1 MMLLIAVAVAIA
13 IAIAIAVAIA
23 VAVAVAVAVEDIDY
37 AVNRPFP
44 RMLFSFFQFSRKSF
58 LL

>member
-1 MMLLIAVAVAIA
+1 MMLLIAVAVAVA
-13 IAIAIAVAIA
+13 IAIAI
-23 VAVAVAVAVEDIDY
+23 AVAVAVAVEDIDY

>member
-1 MMLLIAVAVAIA
+1 MMLLIAVAVAVA
-13 IAIAIAVAIA
+13 IAIAI
-23 VAVAVAVAVEDIDY
+23 AVAVAVAVEDIDY

-44 RMLFSFFQFSRKSF
+44 RMLFSFFQFSRKTF

>member
-13 IAIAIAVAIA
+13 IAI
-23 VAVAVAVAVEDIDY
+23 AVAVAVAVEDIDY

-44 RMLFSFFQFSRKSF
+44 RMLFSFFQFSRKTF